1 MPWILAVQE
10 PPAMY
15 AHRYPGRVIELVL
28 PLKEARRVCGR
39 MGAHGDACA
48 WTSKGVCHIVIPRNG
63 PVRDRGSYRRHE
75 MAHCNGWAHDHG
87 H

>member
-15 AHRYPGRVIELVL
+15 ALRYPGRVIERVL

-63 PVRDRGSYRRHE
+63 PVRDRASYRRHE